1 MSIRCFTITIWWLQK
16 YANKQKIKLKEEN
29 SRRYSFT
36 KSKLELKKGDKY
48 ATTKSIDMLEKE
60 LEHLNTKIENP
71 VLVED
76 FLQDIVVE
84 SGFPNAP
91 CLLIVYLIMP
101 HTEAAECC
109 F

>member
-36 KSKLELKKGDKY
+36 KSKLEMKKGDKY
-48 ATTKSIDMLEKE
+48 STKKSIDMLEKE

-76 FLQDIVVE
+76 FLRDIVVE
-84 SGFPNAP
+84 SAFPNASF
-91 CLLIVYLIMP
+91 VNYLFYCAT
-101 HTEAAECC
+101 HRSC
-109 F
+109 